1 MYERGAGGLAKDEA
15 EAVRWYK
22 KAAEQGDAIGQANLG
37 LMYERGAGGLTKDE
51 AEAVRWYKK
60 AAEQGDA

>member
-22 KAAEQGDAIGQANLG
+22 KAAEQGDNAAKQALAGVRQRWWQRLLG
-37 LMYERGAGGLTKDE
+37 TR
-51 AEAVRWYKK
+51 
-60 AAEQGDA
+60 